1 MTARSKR
8 PEPFMRLVTGTRFL
22 VILEPGAI
30 PNLASRFLSV
40 MTHHLYSDW
49 LAVHVR
55 GMLVTEMFCM
65 SAFAFTML
73 RAEKNWECRSGRNKG
88 QRVAHTRNRSRET
101 S

>member
-1 MTARSKR
+1 
-8 PEPFMRLVTGTRFL
+8 MRLVTGTRFL
-22 VILEPGAI
+22 VLLEPGAI

-49 LAVHVR
+49 LAVHGR
-55 GMLVTEMFCM
+55 GMLVTEMFCDT

-73 RAEKNWECRSGRNKG
+73 RAENWECRSGRNKG